1 MLLHFYVEEPSAEA
15 ALIELVPRILADY
28 PDQYEYDIFPF
39 QGKTD
44 LLRKIPTRLKAYP
57 YRVDSWRVFI
67 LIDQDEQ
74 DCLSLK
80 ADLER
85 IAHEAGLNT
94 RATNPNQVQVI
105 NRIIVKEL
113 ESWFFGD
120 IPAIVAAY
128 HRVDPHLSE
137 HAAYRDPDAITG
149 GAWERLERLLAY
161 AHPGGL
167 EKIRAAAEIAR
178 HMDPPRNR
186 SRSFQTF
193 RRALLAV
200 FQSPTP

>member
-15 ALIELVPRILADY
+15 ALIELVPRILTEYAG
-28 PDQYEYDIFPF
+28 QYEYDVFPF
-39 QGKTD
+39 QGKTN
-44 LLRKIPTRLKAYP
+44 LLRNLPARLKAYRH
-57 YRVDSWRVFI
+57 RVDLWRVFV

-74 DCLSLK
+74 DCRSLK

-94 RATNPNQVQVI
+94 RATNPDQIQVV
-105 NRIIVKEL
+105 NRIVVEEL

-120 IPAIVAAY
+120 VPAIVAAY
-128 HRVDPHLSE
+128 HRVDPNLAE
-137 HAAYRDPDAITG
+137 QAAYRDPDAIAG
-149 GAWERLERLLAY
+149 GVWERLERILAY

-167 EKIRAAAEIAR
+167 EKVRAAGDIAR
-178 HMDPPRNR
+178 HMEPIRNR

-193 RRALLAV
+193 RRALLDV
-200 FQSPTP
+200 FHPPAP